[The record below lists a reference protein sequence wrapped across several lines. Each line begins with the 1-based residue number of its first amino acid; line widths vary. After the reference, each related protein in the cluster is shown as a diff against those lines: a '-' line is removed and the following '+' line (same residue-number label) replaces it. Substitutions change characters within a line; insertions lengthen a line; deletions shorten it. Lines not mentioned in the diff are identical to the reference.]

1 MISNFLPF
9 IYIKQNC
16 VTLTLTAPTGWGE
29 WTNKATQVQPIAHT
43 RKHSYQLTAI
53 ITRSWKKQGSR
64 KFGTQELKW

>member
-1 MISNFLPF
+1 MISKFLPF

-43 RKHSYQLTAI
+43 HKHSYQLLK
-53 ITRSWKKQGSR
+53 SWNGRVKQECPIYEVNR
-64 KFGTQELKW
+64 EE